1 MGRAAAKGHGVVGVV
16 HVVEVRDERRVRLVG
31 DLEKPLLV
39 ESTEV
44 CAVDDERCVQ
54 LMLMFVLSLCIVPP
68 CGEVFPRIALYIGE
82 AKKKKKA
89 DRKKR
94 ELSSLQLGGGFF
106 IKAIST

>member
-1 MGRAAAKGHGVVGVV
+1 MRLELVGRAAAKGQGVVGVV
-16 HVVEVRDERRVRLVG
+16 HVVDVRDERRVRLVG

-54 LMLMFVLSLCIVPP
+54 LMLIFVLSLCIVPP

-82 AKKKKKA
+82 AKKKIW
-89 DRKKR
+89 RIKKR
-94 ELSSLQLGGGFF
+94 ELSSLQLSGGFL
-106 IKAIST
+106 